1 MVIRI
6 GFNKYYALL
15 AVLLFGV
22 ELVIALWVHD
32 TLIRPFIGDVLVVM
46 LLFCLLRTVIQ
57 INNQCL
63 ILGVL
68 IFSYAVEI
76 GQYFQLAQWLGL
88 AQYPIARIVIGSTF
102 DGMDLLAYT
111 LGALLLSATHIMV
124 TTKTNYILS
133 KPQQ

>member
-1 MVIRI
+1 MAI

-124 TTKTNYILS
+124 TTNTNYISS